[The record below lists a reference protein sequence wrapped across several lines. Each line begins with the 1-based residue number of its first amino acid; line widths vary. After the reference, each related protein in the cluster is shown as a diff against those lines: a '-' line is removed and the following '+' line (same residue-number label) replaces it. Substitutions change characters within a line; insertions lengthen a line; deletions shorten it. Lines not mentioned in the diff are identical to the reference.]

1 MSPGWRITLLT
12 VAGAAIVSTPL
23 VWLLDGADTGQLV
36 GASVQ
41 GAAGITALAWAWFRP
56 SVTGP
61 TVTGPT
67 VTGPTDVAAGTGK
80 AKATS
85 GGRAVSGV
93 RRPGGAG
100 TGSAR
105 AERTGDA
112 SADGSD
118 SSATTGI
125 DHG

>member
-1 MSPGWRITLLT
+1 MLT

-23 VWLLDGADTGQLV
+23 VWLLDGTDTGQLV

-41 GAAGITALAWAWFRP
+41 GATGIAALVRAWWRP
-56 SVTGP
+56 S
-61 TVTGPT
+61 
-67 VTGPTDVAAGTGK
+67 VTGPTDVAADTGK
-80 AKATS
+80 AQATS
-85 GGRAVSGV
+85 GGKAVSGV
-93 RRPGGAG
+93 RRPGAAG

-105 AERTGDA
+105 AARTGDA

-125 DHG
+125 DHS